1 MSDTAAAFCD
11 VTSFDGRISL
21 GDYRRIL
28 PALRALGDGLIAS
41 VAILAIGSVLVVGT
55 TVAALKIANN
65 AISAHPQLRTQAAM
79 GLGALGQ
86 GTFALGQYGPI
97 LAAAPDAFPP
107 APVATDVAEGTE
119 SVRGAGESFGARWAL
134 ASLPA
139 LEAAPVPV
147 PLPTRAPPRPTQ
159 RENIKSIQLDQASS
173 AQTTSMQLA
182 SLPPPVTVSPAPVKA
197 APEQATAMVPLPR
210 PYPAVREAVR
220 PPAEAPQQVAMVAP
234 PPPPPVVEKPAVV
247 QPVHNKGPELIE
259 RDARTAV
266 YDISART
273 VYLPN
278 GDKLEAHSGLG
289 EKMDDPRYI
298 HVRMRGATPP
308 NVYKLTMREK
318 LFHGVRAIRLNPVD
332 EDKMHGRDG
341 ILAHTYMLGPNGQSN
356 GCVSFKD
363 YDKFLQAFLDGEVDR
378 MVVVASMNGTPPA
391 LVARGK
397 GRRDS
402 GRYASASTGLFDR
415 ASAQAW

>member
-21 GDYRRIL
+21 GDSRRL
-28 PALRALGDGLIAS
+28 LAALRALGDGLIATI
-41 VAILAIGSVLVVGT
+41 AILAVGSVLAVGI

-65 AISAHPQLRTQAAM
+65 AISANPQLRVQAAI
-79 GLGALGQ
+79 GPGALGQ
-86 GTFALGQYGPI
+86 GAFALGQYGPI

-107 APVATDVAEGTE
+107 APVTMDVAEGSE
-119 SVRGAGESFGARWAL
+119 PAASAGESFGARWAL
-134 ASLPA
+134 ASLPVP
-139 LEAAPVPV
+139 EATSASV
-147 PLPTRAPPRPTQ
+147 PLPTRAPPRPAQHEIT
-159 RENIKSIQLDQASS
+159 KSIQSDQTKSV
-173 AQTTSMQLA
+173 QVTSMQLA

-197 APEQATAMVPLPR
+197 AP
-210 PYPAVREAVR
+210 
-220 PPAEAPQQVAMVAP
+220 QQVAVVAP
-234 PPPPPVVEKPAVV
+234 PPPAVEKPAVV
-247 QPVHNKGPELIE
+247 QPVHNKGPEFIE

-356 GCVSFKD
+356 GCVSFKN

-378 MVVVASMNGTPPA
+378 MVVVASMNGAPPA